1 MTDFSDFTDP
11 ADPVDAA
18 HVVPPQKTVEFAIDA
33 EEKLRLAWLRKNKKT
48 GEKGSVASASDLAAM
63 FMGAEQISEEANQQA
78 SAEVSADLD
87 DFLTEFGSIDVA
99 NTAGHASVNGAKIAE
114 KAVEQSQPAEP
125 SDAFKELDDF
135 LN

>member
-1 MTDFSDFTDP
+1 MTDYNDFTDP
-11 ADPVDAA
+11 ADPVDPA

-63 FMGAEQISEEANQQA
+63 FMGGEPISEEANQQA
-78 SAEVSADLD
+78 SAAVSAGLD
-87 DFLTEFGSIDVA
+87 DFLTEFGSIDA
-99 NTAGHASVNGAKIAE
+99 GNTAGHASVNGAKIAE
-114 KAVEQSQPAEP
+114 KAVEQAEP
-125 SDAFKELDDF
+125 SDAFKDLDDF